1 MTDIIDP
8 LPLKHPRFKG
18 KMRQFWRK
26 LTRQDDSSLRETLEE
41 LIEEVDEVEPSIES
55 DERLLLGNVLNL
67 RELTAHDVM
76 IPRPDIVAVSHSI
89 TPQELIATMTRPGLS
104 RIPVY
109 KDNLDEILGM
119 ISMKDMLAWSQNKTA
134 TFKIRPLLREVLF
147 ISPSMRTLDL
157 LLQMRQSG
165 TKMALVVDEYGGID
179 GLVTFANLIEEI
191 IGDIQNA
198 HDQSPPT
205 RLQRLADGS
214 ILVDARYNLEEL
226 EEQLTLSLLDDHM
239 TDDIDTIGGLVTL
252 LAGHVPAPGELIRH
266 PKGIEFEV
274 MDADPRRIKTL
285 LIHLT
290 QKKDAS
296 V

>member
-8 LPLKHPRFKG
+8 LPLKNQRLKG
-18 KMRQFWRK
+18 KMRQFWKK

-41 LIEEVDEVEPSIES
+41 LIEESDEVEPSIES

-76 IPRPDIVAVSHSI
+76 IPRADIVAVSSSI
-89 TPQELIATMTRPGLS
+89 TPQEIIATMTRTGLS

-119 ISMKDMLAWSQNKTA
+119 ISMKDMLAWSQNKSA

-191 IGDIQNA
+191 IGDIQDA
-198 HDQSPPT
+198 HDQSPPM

-214 ILVDARYNLEEL
+214 VLVDARYNLEEL
-226 EEQLTLSLLDDHM
+226 EEQLSIALHESDI
-239 TDDIDTIGGLVTL
+239 TDDVDTIGGLVTL
-252 LAGHVPAPGELIRH
+252 LLGRVPSPGELIRH
-266 PKGIEFEV
+266 PGGFEFEV
-274 MDADPRRIKTL
+274 MDADPRRIKSL
-285 LIHLT
+285 LIHLPH
-290 QKKDAS
+290 QKDNPT
-296 V
+296 